1 MKKIIA
7 LTVAFLAIAC
17 NKTIEKEG
25 NLHLTGT
32 VEGLKKGNIYV
43 QQLKDTS
50 LITIDTIKFEGK
62 SSFDTKFSIDEPQM
76 LYLYLDRGQTNSI
89 DNNLSFFAEPGE
101 MTFKTTLK
109 EFYANAKFT
118 GSKNQEI
125 YEKYLS
131 IKTNLGNENAELLA
145 KFVLMLKYFSYISFF
160 AEPGEMTFKTTL
172 KEFYANAKFTGSKN
186 QEVYE
191 KYLSIKTNLG
201 NENAELLAKELKNLK
216 KKDPNSTVK
225 IESEKEKLIIRKY
238 LYTANFA
245 VVNGKSEVAPY
256 IALTEIPDANLKLM
270 DTIQKSMSPK
280 VAKSKYGKRLT
291 EWIKERKQT
300 EQE

>member
-1 MKKIIA
+1 MMKKIGAIGLVL
-7 LTVAFLAIAC
+7 LTIAC

-43 QQLKDTS
+43 QQLKDTN
-50 LITIDTIKFEGK
+50 LVIIDTIKFEGK

-101 MTFKTTLK
+101 M
-109 EFYANAKFT
+109 
-118 GSKNQEI
+118 I
-125 YEKYLS
+125 
-131 IKTNLGNENAELLA
+131 
-145 KFVLMLKYFSYISFF
+145 
-160 AEPGEMTFKTTL
+160 FKTTL

-225 IESEKEKLIIRKY
+225 IESEKEKLTVRKY

-245 VVNGKSEVAPY
+245 VVNGTYEVAPY

>member
-1 MKKIIA
+1 MKKIGAIGLVL
-7 LTVAFLAIAC
+7 LTIAC

-43 QQLKDTS
+43 QQLKDTN
-50 LITIDTIKFEGK
+50 LVIIDTIKFEGK

-89 DNNLSFFAEPGE
+89 DNNL
-101 MTFKTTLK
+101 
-109 EFYANAKFT
+109 
-118 GSKNQEI
+118 
-125 YEKYLS
+125 
-131 IKTNLGNENAELLA
+131 
-145 KFVLMLKYFSYISFF
+145 SFF

-291 EWIKERKQT
+291 EWINERKQN

>member
-1 MKKIIA
+1 MKKIGAIGLVL
-7 LTVAFLAIAC
+7 LTIAC

-43 QQLKDTS
+43 QQLKDTN
-50 LITIDTIKFEGK
+50 LVIIDTIKFEGK

-89 DNNLSFFAEPGE
+89 DNNL
-101 MTFKTTLK
+101 
-109 EFYANAKFT
+109 
-118 GSKNQEI
+118 
-125 YEKYLS
+125 
-131 IKTNLGNENAELLA
+131 
-145 KFVLMLKYFSYISFF
+145 SFF

>member
-1 MKKIIA
+1 MKKIGAIA
-7 LTVAFLAIAC
+7 LVLLTIAC

-43 QQLKDTS
+43 QQLKDTN
-50 LITIDTIKFEGK
+50 LVIIDTIKFEGK

-118 GSKNQEI
+118 GSKNQE
-125 YEKYLS
+125 
-131 IKTNLGNENAELLA
+131 
-145 KFVLMLKYFSYISFF
+145 
-160 AEPGEMTFKTTL
+160 
-172 KEFYANAKFTGSKN
+172 
-186 QEVYE
+186 VYE

-216 KKDPNSTVK
+216 KKDPNSAVK

-245 VVNGKSEVAPY
+245 LVNGKSEVAPY

-291 EWIKERKQT
+291 EWINERKQN

>member
-1 MKKIIA
+1 MVL
-7 LTVAFLAIAC
+7 LTIAC

-43 QQLKDTS
+43 QQLKDTN
-50 LITIDTIKFEGK
+50 LVIIDTIKFEGK

-118 GSKNQEI
+118 GSKNQE
-125 YEKYLS
+125 
-131 IKTNLGNENAELLA
+131 
-145 KFVLMLKYFSYISFF
+145 
-160 AEPGEMTFKTTL
+160 
-172 KEFYANAKFTGSKN
+172 
-186 QEVYE
+186 VYE

-216 KKDPNSTVK
+216 KKDLNSAVK

-291 EWIKERKQT
+291 EWINERKQN

>member
-43 QQLKDTS
+43 QQLKDTN
-50 LITIDTIKFEGK
+50 LVIIDTIKFEGK

-101 MTFKTTLK
+101 M
-109 EFYANAKFT
+109 
-118 GSKNQEI
+118 I
-125 YEKYLS
+125 
-131 IKTNLGNENAELLA
+131 
-145 KFVLMLKYFSYISFF
+145 
-160 AEPGEMTFKTTL
+160 FKTTL

-225 IESEKEKLIIRKY
+225 IESEKEKLTVRKY

-245 VVNGKSEVAPY
+245 VVNGTYEVAPY

>member
-1 MKKIIA
+1 MMKKIGAIA
-7 LTVAFLAIAC
+7 LVLLTIAC

-43 QQLKDTS
+43 QQLKDTN
-50 LITIDTIKFEGK
+50 LVIIDTIKFEGK

-118 GSKNQEI
+118 GSKNQE
-125 YEKYLS
+125 
-131 IKTNLGNENAELLA
+131 
-145 KFVLMLKYFSYISFF
+145 
-160 AEPGEMTFKTTL
+160 
-172 KEFYANAKFTGSKN
+172 
-186 QEVYE
+186 VYE

-216 KKDPNSTVK
+216 KKDPNSAVK

-291 EWIKERKQT
+291 EWINERKHN

>member
-1 MKKIIA
+1 MMKKIGAIA
-7 LTVAFLAIAC
+7 LVLLTIAC

-43 QQLKDTS
+43 QQLKDTN
-50 LITIDTIKFEGK
+50 LVIIDTIKFEGK

-118 GSKNQEI
+118 GSKNQE
-125 YEKYLS
+125 
-131 IKTNLGNENAELLA
+131 
-145 KFVLMLKYFSYISFF
+145 
-160 AEPGEMTFKTTL
+160 
-172 KEFYANAKFTGSKN
+172 
-186 QEVYE
+186 VYE

-216 KKDPNSTVK
+216 KKDLNSAVK

-291 EWIKERKQT
+291 EWINERKQN

>member
-1 MKKIIA
+1 MKKIGAIGLVL
-7 LTVAFLAIAC
+7 LTIAC

-43 QQLKDTS
+43 QQLKDTN
-50 LITIDTIKFEGK
+50 LVIIDTIKFEGK

-101 MTFKTTLK
+101 M
-109 EFYANAKFT
+109 
-118 GSKNQEI
+118 I
-125 YEKYLS
+125 
-131 IKTNLGNENAELLA
+131 
-145 KFVLMLKYFSYISFF
+145 
-160 AEPGEMTFKTTL
+160 FKTTL

-225 IESEKEKLIIRKY
+225 IESEKEKLTVRKY

-245 VVNGKSEVAPY
+245 VVNGTYEVAPY

>member
-1 MKKIIA
+1 MKKIGAIA
-7 LTVAFLAIAC
+7 LVLLTIAC

-43 QQLKDTS
+43 QQLKDTN
-50 LITIDTIKFEGK
+50 LVIIDTIKFEGK

-118 GSKNQEI
+118 GSKNQE
-125 YEKYLS
+125 
-131 IKTNLGNENAELLA
+131 
-145 KFVLMLKYFSYISFF
+145 
-160 AEPGEMTFKTTL
+160 
-172 KEFYANAKFTGSKN
+172 
-186 QEVYE
+186 VYE

-216 KKDPNSTVK
+216 KKDLNSAVK

-291 EWIKERKQT
+291 EWINERKQN

>member
-1 MKKIIA
+1 MKKIGAIA
-7 LTVAFLAIAC
+7 LVLLTIAC

-43 QQLKDTS
+43 QQLKDTN
-50 LITIDTIKFEGK
+50 LVIIDTIKFEGK

-118 GSKNQEI
+118 GSKNQE
-125 YEKYLS
+125 
-131 IKTNLGNENAELLA
+131 
-145 KFVLMLKYFSYISFF
+145 
-160 AEPGEMTFKTTL
+160 
-172 KEFYANAKFTGSKN
+172 
-186 QEVYE
+186 VYE

-216 KKDPNSTVK
+216 KKDPNSAVK

-291 EWIKERKQT
+291 EWINERKQN

>member
-1 MKKIIA
+1 MMKKIGAIA
-7 LTVAFLAIAC
+7 LVLLTIAC

-43 QQLKDTS
+43 QQLKDTN
-50 LITIDTIKFEGK
+50 LVIIDTIKFEGK

-118 GSKNQEI
+118 GSKNQE
-125 YEKYLS
+125 
-131 IKTNLGNENAELLA
+131 
-145 KFVLMLKYFSYISFF
+145 
-160 AEPGEMTFKTTL
+160 
-172 KEFYANAKFTGSKN
+172 
-186 QEVYE
+186 VYE

-216 KKDPNSTVK
+216 KKDPNSAVK

-245 VVNGKSEVAPY
+245 LVNGKSEVAPY

-291 EWIKERKQT
+291 EWINERKQN

>member
-1 MKKIIA
+1 MMKKIGAIGLVL
-7 LTVAFLAIAC
+7 LTIAC

-43 QQLKDTS
+43 QQLKDTN
-50 LITIDTIKFEGK
+50 LVIIDTIKFEGK

-118 GSKNQEI
+118 GSKNQE
-125 YEKYLS
+125 
-131 IKTNLGNENAELLA
+131 
-145 KFVLMLKYFSYISFF
+145 
-160 AEPGEMTFKTTL
+160 
-172 KEFYANAKFTGSKN
+172 
-186 QEVYE
+186 VYE

-216 KKDPNSTVK
+216 KKDPNSAVK

-291 EWIKERKQT
+291 EWINERKQN

>member
-1 MKKIIA
+1 MMKKIGAIGLVL
-7 LTVAFLAIAC
+7 LTIAC

-43 QQLKDTS
+43 QQLKDTN
-50 LITIDTIKFEGK
+50 LVIIDTIKFEGK

-89 DNNLSFFAEPGE
+89 DNNL
-101 MTFKTTLK
+101 
-109 EFYANAKFT
+109 
-118 GSKNQEI
+118 
-125 YEKYLS
+125 
-131 IKTNLGNENAELLA
+131 
-145 KFVLMLKYFSYISFF
+145 SFF

-225 IESEKEKLIIRKY
+225 IESEKEKLTVRKY

-245 VVNGKSEVAPY
+245 VVNGTYEVAPY

>member
-1 MKKIIA
+1 MMKKIGAIA
-7 LTVAFLAIAC
+7 LVLLTIAC

-43 QQLKDTS
+43 QQLKDTN
-50 LITIDTIKFEGK
+50 LVIIDTIKFEGK

-118 GSKNQEI
+118 GSKNQE
-125 YEKYLS
+125 
-131 IKTNLGNENAELLA
+131 
-145 KFVLMLKYFSYISFF
+145 
-160 AEPGEMTFKTTL
+160 
-172 KEFYANAKFTGSKN
+172 
-186 QEVYE
+186 VYE

-216 KKDPNSTVK
+216 KKDPNSAVK

-291 EWIKERKQT
+291 EWINERKQN

>member
-1 MKKIIA
+1 MKKIGAIGLVL
-7 LTVAFLAIAC
+7 LTIAC

-43 QQLKDTS
+43 QQLKDTN
-50 LITIDTIKFEGK
+50 LVIIDTIKFEGK

-101 MTFKTTLK
+101 M
-109 EFYANAKFT
+109 
-118 GSKNQEI
+118 I
-125 YEKYLS
+125 
-131 IKTNLGNENAELLA
+131 
-145 KFVLMLKYFSYISFF
+145 
-160 AEPGEMTFKTTL
+160 FKTTL

>member
-1 MKKIIA
+1 MVL
-7 LTVAFLAIAC
+7 LTIAC

-43 QQLKDTS
+43 QQLKDTN
-50 LITIDTIKFEGK
+50 LVIIDTIKFEGK

-118 GSKNQEI
+118 GSKNQE
-125 YEKYLS
+125 
-131 IKTNLGNENAELLA
+131 
-145 KFVLMLKYFSYISFF
+145 
-160 AEPGEMTFKTTL
+160 
-172 KEFYANAKFTGSKN
+172 
-186 QEVYE
+186 VYE

-216 KKDPNSTVK
+216 KKDPNSAVK

-291 EWIKERKQT
+291 EWINERKQN

>member
-1 MKKIIA
+1 MMKKIGAIGLVL
-7 LTVAFLAIAC
+7 LTIAC

-43 QQLKDTS
+43 QQLKDTN
-50 LITIDTIKFEGK
+50 LVIIDTIKFEGK

-118 GSKNQEI
+118 GSKNQE
-125 YEKYLS
+125 
-131 IKTNLGNENAELLA
+131 
-145 KFVLMLKYFSYISFF
+145 
-160 AEPGEMTFKTTL
+160 
-172 KEFYANAKFTGSKN
+172 
-186 QEVYE
+186 VYE

-216 KKDPNSTVK
+216 KKDPNSAVK

-245 VVNGKSEVAPY
+245 LVNGKSEVAPY

-291 EWIKERKQT
+291 EWINERKQN

>member
-1 MKKIIA
+1 MVL
-7 LTVAFLAIAC
+7 LTIAC

-43 QQLKDTS
+43 QQLKDTN
-50 LITIDTIKFEGK
+50 LVIIDTIKFEGK

-89 DNNLSFFAEPGE
+89 DNNL
-101 MTFKTTLK
+101 
-109 EFYANAKFT
+109 
-118 GSKNQEI
+118 
-125 YEKYLS
+125 
-131 IKTNLGNENAELLA
+131 
-145 KFVLMLKYFSYISFF
+145 SFF

>member
-1 MKKIIA
+1 MKKIGAIGLVL
-7 LTVAFLAIAC
+7 LTIAC

-43 QQLKDTS
+43 QQLKDTN
-50 LITIDTIKFEGK
+50 LVIIDTIKFEGK

-118 GSKNQEI
+118 GSKNQE
-125 YEKYLS
+125 
-131 IKTNLGNENAELLA
+131 
-145 KFVLMLKYFSYISFF
+145 
-160 AEPGEMTFKTTL
+160 
-172 KEFYANAKFTGSKN
+172 
-186 QEVYE
+186 VYE

-216 KKDPNSTVK
+216 KKDPNSAVK

-245 VVNGKSEVAPY
+245 LVNGKSEVAPY

-280 VAKSKYGKRLT
+280 VAKSKYGKRVT
-291 EWIKERKQT
+291 EWINERKQN

>member
-17 NKTIEKEG
+17 NKETEKEG
-25 NLHLTGT
+25 NLHLSGN
-32 VEGLKKGNIYV
+32 VDGLKQGKIYV

-62 SSFDTKFSIDEPQM
+62 SSFDTKFTIDEPQM
-76 LYLYLDRGQTNSI
+76 LYLFLDRGQTNSI
-89 DNNLSFFAEPGE
+89 DNNLSFFAEPGK

-109 EFYANAKFT
+109 EFYADAKFT
-118 GSKNQEI
+118 GSKNQET
-125 YEKYLS
+125 YEKYLK
-131 IKTNLGNENAELLA
+131 IRTNLSNENTEL
-145 KFVLMLKYFSYISFF
+145 M
-160 AEPGEMTFKTTL
+160 
-172 KEFYANAKFTGSKN
+172 
-186 QEVYE
+186 
-191 KYLSIKTNLG
+191 
-201 NENAELLAKELKNLK
+201 AKEIKNLK
-216 KKDPNSTVK
+216 IKDPAVSSK
-225 IESEKEKLIIRKY
+225 IQSDKEKLTVRKY

-245 VVNGKSEVAPY
+245 VVNGTYEVAPY

-291 EWIKERKQT
+291 EWINERKQT

>member
-1 MKKIIA
+1 MMKKIGAIGLVL
-7 LTVAFLAIAC
+7 LTIAC

-43 QQLKDTS
+43 QQLKDTN
-50 LITIDTIKFEGK
+50 LVIIDTIKFEGK

-125 YEKYLS
+125 
-131 IKTNLGNENAELLA
+131 
-145 KFVLMLKYFSYISFF
+145 
-160 AEPGEMTFKTTL
+160 
-172 KEFYANAKFTGSKN
+172 
-186 QEVYE
+186 YE

-291 EWIKERKQT
+291 EWINERKQT